1 MTGGAKRRGGF
12 TLIELLVIV
21 AIICAMAGVGVVSVR
36 AGQGA
41 ARVKGAT
48 RDIFAAIRHARS
60 QALVSQK
67 PVIITYSTEEIDGEP
82 MAKIEMTSAKLVADE
97 IDRAKIRTLMGEP
110 LAAPK
115 RELVSVRAEADTDG
129 DAATGPKKEDG
140 GSLVQDVLFAPIKE
154 DVVKGMRLKV
164 VLGDEGLGETAE
176 KIAAGLGRDSDS
188 GGRRLMIEVDGHPAG
203 EMNYRRVDTC
213 TAEIGIKICDPSC
226 RDRGLGKRL
235 LCMLIG
241 ELLGPMGYRRIVLDT
256 NLNNRRVQ
264 HIYEQLGFR
273 RLGVRKDSW
282 RDQLGALQS
291 AVDYEL
297 RPEDFISYPGPARP

>member
-1 MTGGAKRRGGF
+1 MLLKGGNLTIRNA
-12 TLIELLVIV
+12 
-21 AIICAMAGVGVVSVR
+21 CA
-36 AGQGA
+36 
-41 ARVKGAT
+41 
-48 RDIFAAIRHARS
+48 
-60 QALVSQK
+60 
-67 PVIITYSTEEIDGEP
+67 
-82 MAKIEMTSAKLVADE
+82 
-97 IDRAKIRTLMGEP
+97 
-110 LAAPK
+110 
-115 RELVSVRAEADTDG
+115 G
-129 DAATGPKKEDG
+129 DAAQLAAWWNDG
-140 GSLVQDVLFAPIKE
+140 TVMAHAGFPL
-154 DVVKGMRLKV
+154 
-164 VLGDEGLGETAE
+164 GLGETAE

-213 TAEIGIKICDPSC
+213 TAESGIKICDPSG